1 MNIMLLPDIRQ
12 LLPAPATSLVL
23 LMLLALGTFLAGLS
37 LLSGQICF
45 LGISFAIFI
54 LPTANLPVRTDRGCG
69 PTKQVCEKWT
79 LTCLQLKFPVIGQE
93 FPVH

>member
-12 LLPAPATSLVL
+12 LLPTPATSLVL

-45 LGISFAIFI
+45 LGIAIA
-54 LPTANLPVRTDRGCG
+54 LAV
-69 PTKQVCEKWT
+69 
-79 LTCLQLKFPVIGQE
+79 PVISWVPQSILLVGLAAV
-93 FPVH
+93 FLAGLALAF